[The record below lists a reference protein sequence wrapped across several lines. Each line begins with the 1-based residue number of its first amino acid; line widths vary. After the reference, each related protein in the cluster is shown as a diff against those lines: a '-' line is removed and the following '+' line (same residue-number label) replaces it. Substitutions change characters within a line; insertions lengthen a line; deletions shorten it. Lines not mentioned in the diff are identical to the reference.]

1 MEQEWLLKRMMDLAE
16 KSYRNNL
23 YTYTHFLN
31 PEELS
36 CFLNRKEDF
45 AAYSYQMF
53 GGNESCER
61 KIIEFGSPEE
71 LGYEGEF
78 PIQLIRISPLM
89 LKFAKDFSHRDVLGA
104 IMHLGIER
112 DVIGDIMVKD
122 KFAYVYCESS
132 ITEFI
137 MEHLDK
143 VRNTNV
149 KCEVVDLSLPECSPT
164 LKEEKVI
171 VASLRLDALICAVFK
186 LSRKEVLEYFRSK
199 KVFMDYAVVENN
211 SAKVKEGSIISV
223 RGFGKICFKQ
233 ICGET
238 KKGRIMVV
246 YDRYV

>member
-61 KIIEFGSPEE
+61 KIIGFGSPEE

-164 LKEEKVI
+164 
-171 VASLRLDALICAVFK
+171 
-186 LSRKEVLEYFRSK
+186 
-199 KVFMDYAVVENN
+199 
-211 SAKVKEGSIISV
+211 
-223 RGFGKICFKQ
+223 
-233 ICGET
+233 
-238 KKGRIMVV
+238 
-246 YDRYV
+246 

>member
-1 MEQEWLLKRMMDLAE
+1 MEQEWLLKRIMDLAE

-36 CFLNRKEDF
+36 CFLAKKEDF
-45 AAYSYQMF
+45 ASFAYQVF
-53 GGNESCER
+53 GGNENCER
-61 KIIEFGSPEE
+61 KMIGFGNPQE

-78 PIQLIRISPLM
+78 PIQLIKISPLL

-137 MEHLDK
+137 IEHLEK

-149 KCEVVDLSLPECSPT
+149 KCEVADLSLPELSPT

-211 SAKVKEGSIISV
+211 SVKVKEGSIISV
-223 RGFGKICFKQ
+223 RGFGKICFKH

-238 KKGRIMVV
+238 KKGKIMVV